1 MPDQD
6 EKRQP
11 LSDATRLALERTS
24 AAYDRTLMAWM
35 RTAISLI
42 TFGFA
47 IYKFFQIELQ
57 RADRQEHHLIGAREF
72 SMIMVGAG
80 LLAMALGILDHFF
93 SMQRLRTL
101 DPGLPYSLT
110 AIFAIIVFCLGLLAL
125 VAVILRQ

>member
-1 MPDQD
+1 MTDQD
-6 EKRQP
+6 EKRPP

-57 RADRQEHHLIGAREF
+57 GGERQEHYAIGPREF

-93 SMQRLRTL
+93 SVQRLRTL
-101 DPGLPYSLT
+101 DPSLPHSRT
-110 AIFAIIVFCLGLLAL
+110 AIFATIVFILGLLAL
-125 VAVILRQ
+125 VAVIFRQ